1 MSLVRFALYSLVGI
15 LFVTNVSQWGLVI
28 AVVIIN
34 FISDMAGTYAGGL
47 SAPLIVDLVGE
58 DEFAQ
63 AEGFTNGIS
72 QVITTVAQFVGS
84 GLLLFLRPLWL
95 SVLKVIS
102 HRYFWLHQDSARGNM

>member
-58 DEFAQ
+58 DEFAPLRS
-63 AEGFTNGIS
+63 A
-72 QVITTVAQFVGS
+72 ITKTTDNKPEA
-84 GLLLFLRPLWL
+84 FL
-95 SVLKVIS
+95 I
-102 HRYFWLHQDSARGNM
+102 

>member
-47 SAPLIVDLVGE
+47 SAPLIVDLV
-58 DEFAQ
+58 
-63 AEGFTNGIS
+63 
-72 QVITTVAQFVGS
+72 
-84 GLLLFLRPLWL
+84 
-95 SVLKVIS
+95 
-102 HRYFWLHQDSARGNM
+102 